1 MQIGH
6 LSRSSRR
13 SHGIRSHGVGGF
25 QLLRVAV
32 VIGLAAAGAFAVS
45 LSVDD
50 QGSSLEAV
58 AAAGRQPDTAS
69 APHFIDEPRQ
79 TASLQ
84 VANADP
90 DTPDLTS
97 ASAMSSVA
105 PDEPAQADA
114 QAGMPADASSDHAAA
129 APVSTS
135 GDARAPETAQASAKE
150 ASPPAAPEMTGAVN
164 VASIASDPAQG
175 ADLVDLNTASSEQ
188 LNSLRN
194 AGPLGRAI
202 IKGRPYASVEDL
214 VKRKVV
220 RRSVY
225 EKIKDQVT
233 VR

>member
-13 SHGIRSHGVGGF
+13 SHGVGGF
-25 QLLRVAV
+25 QLLRV
-32 VIGLAAAGAFAVS
+32 VIVIWLAAAGAFAVS
-45 LSVDD
+45 LSVEDPS
-50 QGSSLEAV
+50 SSLEAV
-58 AAAGRQPDTAS
+58 AGRQPDTTS
-69 APHFIDEPRQ
+69 APHPVDEPRQ

-90 DTPDLTS
+90 DTSDLTS
-97 ASAMSSVA
+97 ASAMPSVT
-105 PDEPAQADA
+105 PDEPVQADA
-114 QAGMPADASSDHAAA
+114 HAGMPADTSRNQATAE
-129 APVSTS
+129 PVSTS
-135 GDARAPETAQASAKE
+135 GDARPPETAQATAKE

-164 VASIASDPAQG
+164 VASIASNPAQG
-175 ADLVDLNTASSEQ
+175 ADLVDLNTASFEQ
-188 LNSLRN
+188 LNALRN

-202 IKGRPYASVEDL
+202 IKGRPYSSVEDL